1 MKSLSEIHVN
11 EILAGGY
18 ALVETG
24 TEAHALASA
33 VSRHTGRR
41 VDVTFQGAAAVRVE
55 LADPA
60 QPPPRITSKVG
71 GPLAYPAP
79 GRTDTGR
86 ISGVAPP
93 VELTRRAPERRSGTE
108 RRRPLAWS
116 ETWAEPN
123 PEYPRPSTPVTPS
136 GAPEATPCDD
146 CTTEAATYRAIP
158 VDEATIE
165 FVFLKSRKF
174 RGGPTPAELQQL
186 IDDSLA
192 AFPALDYAEVVA
204 TRERHKFELSC
215 GDRLRTARTRM
226 AKIRELKGGN

>member
-1 MKSLSEIHVN
+1 MKSLAEIQVN

-18 ALVETG
+18 ALVDTG
-24 TEAHALASA
+24 QEAHALASA
-33 VSRHTGRR
+33 ISRHTGRG
-41 VDVTFQGAAAVRVE
+41 VNVTFGPRVRVE
-55 LADPA
+55 LADPSTPA
-60 QPPPRITSKVG
+60 TVTRSLSSTG
-71 GPLAYPAP
+71 GVLTYPAP
-79 GRTDTGR
+79 VVSGAAQARRTQ
-86 ISGVAPP
+86 A
-93 VELTRRAPERRSGTE
+93 RRWGDLYGEDRRRRSVLPDSFE
-108 RRRPLAWS
+108 EWEAVHLARQR
-116 ETWAEPN
+116 AE
-123 PEYPRPSTPVTPS
+123 VS
-136 GAPEATPCDD
+136 GAPEAKPCDD

-174 RGGPTPAELQQL
+174 RGGPTPAELDEL